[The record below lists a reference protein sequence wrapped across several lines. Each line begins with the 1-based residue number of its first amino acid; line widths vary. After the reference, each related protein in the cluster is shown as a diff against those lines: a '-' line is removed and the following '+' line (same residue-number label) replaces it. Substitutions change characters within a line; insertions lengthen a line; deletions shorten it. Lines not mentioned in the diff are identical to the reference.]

1 MDIFQTIVLALIQ
14 GLSEFLPISSSA
26 HLLLPKELLGWSDQG
41 LAFDVVVHLGT
52 LFAVVYYYRINLKTL
67 SGDFYHS
74 LIDKKTIGESKLAW
88 GVLLATIP
96 VGLVG
101 LFFKDFIETNFRSI
115 EVIAYATLL
124 FGFLLAVADW
134 VSKRNPSPRN
144 SINWMDVLFV
154 GVMQA
159 LALIPGTSRAGIT
172 ITAGLL
178 IGLSAQMSTRFAFLL
193 SIPVI
198 TLSAFLMLA
207 ELSQSALEV
216 DWIALT
222 LAFIVSG
229 VSAYLTVVFFIK
241 LLDKIGLMPFVVYRF
256 ILGVLLLLLI

>member
-96 VGLVG
+96 VGLV
-101 LFFKDFIETNFRSI
+101 
-115 EVIAYATLL
+115 
-124 FGFLLAVADW
+124 
-134 VSKRNPSPRN
+134 
-144 SINWMDVLFV
+144 
-154 GVMQA
+154 
-159 LALIPGTSRAGIT
+159 
-172 ITAGLL
+172 
-178 IGLSAQMSTRFAFLL
+178 
-193 SIPVI
+193 
-198 TLSAFLMLA
+198 
-207 ELSQSALEV
+207 
-216 DWIALT
+216 
-222 LAFIVSG
+222 
-229 VSAYLTVVFFIK
+229 
-241 LLDKIGLMPFVVYRF
+241 
-256 ILGVLLLLLI
+256 

>member
-52 LFAVVYYYRINLKTL
+52 LFAVVYYYRSNIKTL

-74 LIDKKTIGESKLAW
+74 LIDKKTVGESKLAW
-88 GVLLATIP
+88 GVLLGTIP

-101 LFFKDFIETNFRSI
+101 LFFKDFIEANFRSI

-134 VSKRNPSPRN
+134 VSKRNPSPRK

-198 TLSAFLMLA
+198 TLSAFLMLL
-207 ELSQSALEV
+207 ELSHSAIEV
-216 DWIALT
+216 DWIALVM
-222 LAFIVSG
+222 AFIVAG
-229 VSAYLTVVFFIK
+229 ISAYLTVVFFIK
-241 LLDKIGLMPFVVYRF
+241 LLDKIGLIPFVVYRF
-256 ILGVLLLLLI
+256 VLGVLLLLLI